1 MKFLFFLNLVNGLE
15 GNPQIIIIIIVIT
28 IYTYIYIYMYFKSG
42 DHMLIVEVDKGS
54 KVI

>member
-28 IYTYIYIYMYFKSG
+28 IYIYICIYFKFG
-42 DHMLIVEVDKGS
+42 DHMLILEVDKGS

>member
-28 IYTYIYIYMYFKSG
+28 IYICIYFKFG
-42 DHMLIVEVDKGS
+42 DHMLILEVDKGS